1 MSKSFLKLVVLL
13 MLAFVVLFAPPL
25 LADDNHAMPF
35 LRMGV
40 GARALGMGGAY
51 IAEVKDASATY
62 WNPAG
67 LTQIGNLN
75 ITGMLSAQMSYER
88 DHNFLAYGRKFG
100 FGALAMGWI
109 SSEVRGIRYYTSQD
123 ELQWTFK
130 ETENA
135 FMLSYARD
143 VGKFSVGVGLKVV
156 NQKMADFLNE
166 TGLGMDFGIRYAYNQ
181 DLVFGAVAKDVA
193 TKIGGWTG
201 KREVWNDR
209 VPANFGVG
217 VAVYPYPGL
226 TFPVDVYKVE
236 GREDMALHFG
246 GEYAYEFDE
255 KLCVSLRAG
264 SNDGQIA
271 FGFGVKIVKFSVD
284 YAFMSEQQNF
294 LKENHKFS
302 FSVDF

>member
-1 MSKSFLKLVVLL
+1 MSNFIRNIVLL
-13 MLAFVVLFAPPL
+13 AIVFSMLCVPPL
-25 LADDNHAMPF
+25 LADDNHAMPV

-67 LTQIGNLN
+67 LTEMEHLN
-75 ITGMLSAQMSYER
+75 ITGMFSSEMSYER
-88 DHNFLAYGRKFG
+88 NHNFLAYGRKFG

-109 SSEVRGIRYYTSQD
+109 SHEVRGVHGYSYENLPTS
-123 ELQWTFK
+123 TFR
-130 ETENA
+130 EVDNV
-135 FMLSYARD
+135 FMFSYARKI
-143 VGKFSVGVGLKVV
+143 GKFSSGANFKIVDQRMGDYLS
-156 NQKMADFLNE
+156 E
-166 TGLGMDFGIRYAYNQ
+166 TGIGFDLGVRYSYND
-181 DLVFGAVAKDVA
+181 DLVFGAVVKDIA
-193 TKIGGWTG
+193 TKVGGWTG
-201 KREVWNDR
+201 KYEVWKDR

-217 VAVYPYPGL
+217 AVVYPYAGF

-246 GEYAYEFDE
+246 GEYTYKLEE
-255 KLCVSLRAG
+255 KYSFSLRAG

-271 FGFGVKIVKFSVD
+271 FGFGLKFVKFTID
-284 YAFMSEQQNF
+284 YAFMNEQQDF

-302 FSVDF
+302 FSADF